1 MKVSCFLFLIATT
14 TTVHAQA
21 VGAIEFDPKRDN
33 ASFKMCNAGW
43 VWQGYQ
49 LKTKMDETPLLVA
62 REFKS
67 QFQSKEEWKNESG
80 LIRIRFLVNCNGQAD
95 RFRLLETDFDLNE
108 KKFSESLSAHV
119 LAIAKSIQWPSRRAQ
134 QQTVDYY
141 HHFSIRI
148 ANGQLV
154 DIIQ

>member
-1 MKVSCFLFLIATT
+1 MKVSCFLFFIATAA
-14 TTVHAQA
+14 HAQA
-21 VGAIEFDPKRDN
+21 VGEIPFDAKRDDPK
-33 ASFKMCNAGW
+33 FKMCNANW

-67 QFQSKEEWKNESG
+67 QFQAKDEWKNESG
-80 LIRIRFLVNCNGQAD
+80 LIRVRFLVNCNGQAD
-95 RFRLLETDFDLNE
+95 RFRLLELDFDLNE
-108 KKFSESLSAHV
+108 RKFSESLSAHV
-119 LAIAKSIQWPSRRAQ
+119 LNISKGIQWPSRRAR

-148 ANGQLV
+148 VNGQLV

>member
-1 MKVSCFLFLIATT
+1 MRVLVFLFCLCGVAR
-14 TTVHAQA
+14 AQN
-21 VGAIEFDPKRDN
+21 VGDIPFDAKKDDPK
-33 ASFKMCNAGW
+33 FQLCNPSW

-49 LKTKMDETPLLVA
+49 LKTKMDETPLLVT

-67 QFQSKEEWKNESG
+67 QFRSKDEWKNESG
-80 LIRIRFLVNCNGQAD
+80 LIRVRFLVNCNGQAD
-95 RFRLLETDFDLNE
+95 RFRLLGLDFDLRE
-108 KKFSESLSAHV
+108 KNFSESLAAHV
-119 LAIAKSIQWPSRRAQ
+119 LSIAKSIQWPARRAN

-148 ANGQLV
+148 VEGQLA

>member
-1 MKVSCFLFLIATT
+1 MKVLCFLFLIGTAASAQ
-14 TTVHAQA
+14 TV
-21 VGAIEFDPKRDN
+21 GEIPFDPKRDDPK
-33 ASFKMCNAGW
+33 FKMCNASW

-62 REFKS
+62 REFKT
-67 QFQSKEEWKNESG
+67 QFQTKDEWKNESG
-80 LIRIRFLVNCNGQAD
+80 IIRIRFLVNCNGEAD
-95 RFRLLETDFDLNE
+95 RFRLLEVDFDINE

-119 LAIAKSIQWPSRRAQ
+119 LSIAKSIQWPSRRAQ

-141 HHFSIRI
+141 HHISIRI
-148 ANGQLV
+148 VNGQLV

>member
-1 MKVSCFLFLIATT
+1 MKTLVSVFFVLLTYATK
-14 TTVHAQA
+14 AQA
-21 VGAIEFDPKRDN
+21 VGEIPFDPKRDDPK
-33 ASFKMCNAGW
+33 FQMCNPNW

-67 QFQSKEEWKNESG
+67 QFRTKDEWKNESG
-80 LIRIRFLVNCNGQAD
+80 IIRVRFLVNCNGQSD
-95 RFRLLETDFDLNE
+95 RFRLLGLDFDLNE
-108 KKFSESLSAHV
+108 KKFSETLSAHV
-119 LAIAKSIQWPSRRAQ
+119 LSIAKNIQWPSRRVQ

-148 ANGQLV
+148 VNGQLV